1 MHPEDHFDDD
11 FLMRLL
17 HDAGELQQS
26 GRERH
31 FDACA
36 RCRDQLELYRRV
48 QCFLQRESDFEVPAG
63 WVTRMVKMFEAEQR
77 KKPSRSSS
85 KSFGW
90 LLFDSLL
97 ADAAGIR
104 TPVRVATD
112 RHLICESSRFRIDL
126 LIESADPDQV
136 VIIGQL
142 IERRRPDDDCQLAGA
157 IVEVMVGEDV
167 FRSEVNSTG
176 EFIVPVG
183 RLTRGRPMEI
193 QFRFAGPLSVV
204 LLIPS

>member
-1 MHPEDHFDDD
+1 MHAEGHFEDD

-17 HDAGELQQS
+17 HDPDELQRS
-26 GRERH
+26 GREGH
-31 FDACA
+31 FNACEI
-36 RCRDQLELYRRV
+36 CRDQLELYRRI
-48 QCFLQRESDFEVPAG
+48 QSFLQRESDFAVPAG
-63 WVTRMVKMFEAEQR
+63 WLTRMVKMFEAKEGG
-77 KKPSRSSS
+77 KFSTTSS
-85 KSFGW
+85 KTFGW

-104 TPVRVATD
+104 APARAATE
-112 RHLICESSRFRIDL
+112 RHLIGESARFRVDL
-126 LIESADPDQV
+126 LIESADPDHV

-142 IERRRPDDDCQLAGA
+142 VERRPGDDCQLAGA
-157 IVEVMVGEDV
+157 IVEVTVGEDA
-167 FRSEVNSTG
+167 FSGEVNSTG